1 MLVWGHFILW
11 YNKPM
16 DELINAI
23 KVLLADTVALK
34 YKAQGYHWNVE
45 SDDFKPW
52 HSFFGEIYE
61 DLSESEDD
69 IAEWIRILYGYA
81 PFKLSRFMELSTIA
95 ETEVSSDPMMMA
107 QDLYNAIETYKMKF
121 VELADMAM
129 PAKEYA
135 LANYLNER
143 QGAMQKFCWQL
154 RASLKDV
161 GE

>member
-1 MLVWGHFILW
+1 
-11 YNKPM
+11 M
-16 DELINAI
+16 DELIKAL
-23 KVLLADTVALK
+23 KVLLADTIALK

-61 DLSESEDD
+61 DLSGSEDE
-69 IAEWIRILYGYA
+69 IAEWIRILYAYA
-81 PFKLSRFMELSTIA
+81 PFKLSRFSELSTVVD
-95 ETEVSSDPMMMA
+95 TDVSSDPLVMA
-107 QDLYNAIETYKMKF
+107 KDLYDAIEIYKMKF
-121 VELADMAM
+121 VTIADMAM

-143 QGAMQKFCWQL
+143 QGAMQKFCWML
-154 RASLKDV
+154 RASLKET